1 MLMKRML
8 MMLPLLAAAT
18 AALAQ
23 GGEPPKATLTFDKTS
38 AAAGS
43 VVKGTLTLTFAEG
56 LHGYQNPPSDEFQIP
71 VVVKVVE
78 NGFKLTKVS
87 YPKGTD
93 FTMAGEPKPAKV
105 YQGTIKIPIEVQTS
119 TKPANYNVNVAI
131 NYQECNESSCFPP
144 GTVTV
149 KAPLTVTKAAK
160 ATKPAKP
167 APKKKG

>member
-1 MLMKRML
+1 MLMKRAL
-8 MMLPLLAAAT
+8 MMLPLLAAA
-18 AALAQ
+18 AAVMAQ
-23 GGEPPKATLTFDKTS
+23 GEPPKATLTFDKTS

-78 NGFKLTKVS
+78 NGFKLVKAY

-105 YQGTIKIPIEVQTS
+105 YQGTIKIPIEVQAS

-144 GTVTV
+144 GTVTA
-149 KAPLTVTKAAK
+149 KATLAVTKAAK
-160 ATKPAKP
+160 TTKPAKP